1 MKKLVLCGITL
12 VTLFGLTGCATSFNT
27 SYDKAIVR
35 MPNDEVVEL
44 KIDSVRYDNDQ
55 LQIKT
60 KDGKI
65 YLIPSRNCVLV
76 KNKER

>member
-1 MKKLVLCGITL
+1 VKKLVLCGITL

-44 KIDSVRYDNDQ
+44 KIDSVRYMMTTNF
-55 LQIKT
+55 K
-60 KDGKI
+60 
-65 YLIPSRNCVLV
+65 SRQKMGRFILSQVV
-76 KNKER
+76 TAF

>member
-44 KIDSVRYDNDQ
+44 KIDSVRYDGDQ

>member
-44 KIDSVRYDNDQ
+44 KIDSVRYDDDHF
-55 LQIKT
+55 K
-60 KDGKI
+60 
-65 YLIPSRNCVLV
+65 SRQKMGRFILFQVV
-76 KNKER
+76 TAF